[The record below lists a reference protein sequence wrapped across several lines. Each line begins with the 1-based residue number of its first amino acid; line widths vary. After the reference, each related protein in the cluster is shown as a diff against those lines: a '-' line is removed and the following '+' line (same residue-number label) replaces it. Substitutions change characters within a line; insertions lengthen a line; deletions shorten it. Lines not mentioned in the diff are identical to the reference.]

1 MTRGDQI
8 RAIVNDERW
17 QRLRASMVG
26 TWKYK
31 PAANVKRLRAY
42 LRGVKTARHLR
53 FKRVYNYLTGSGFR
67 IGVISHPEIDKLLN
81 ELRRMKQQETKR

>member
-1 MTRGDQI
+1 MTTRGDEI
-8 RAIVNDERW
+8 RAIVNDARW

-26 TWKYK
+26 TWKHE
-31 PAANVKRLRAY
+31 PAENVKRLRTY

-67 IGVISHPEIDKLLN
+67 IGVISHPAIDKLLA
-81 ELRRMKQQETKR
+81 ELRRIKSTGH